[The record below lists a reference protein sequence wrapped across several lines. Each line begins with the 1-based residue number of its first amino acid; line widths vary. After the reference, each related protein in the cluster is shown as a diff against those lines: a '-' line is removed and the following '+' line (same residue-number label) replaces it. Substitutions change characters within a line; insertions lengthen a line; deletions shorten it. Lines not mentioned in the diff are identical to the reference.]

1 MDNLK
6 RIRKIILKR
15 LVNREKTIPGLK
27 FNPRFVLTIF
37 NLGPDV
43 LNLQVLQPST
53 DLLYL
58 RKVTAL
64 NKTQRTAVTM

>member
-6 RIRKIILKR
+6 RIGKIILKR
-15 LVNREKTIPGLK
+15 LMNREKKILGLK
-27 FNPRFVLTIF
+27 FNPGFVLTILK
-37 NLGPDV
+37 LGPDV

-53 DLLYL
+53 DLLYF
-58 RKVTAL
+58 RKATAL

>member
-15 LVNREKTIPGLK
+15 LMNREKTIPGLK
-27 FNPRFVLTIF
+27 FNPRFVLTI
-37 NLGPDV
+37 LKLDPDV

-53 DLLYL
+53 DLLYF